1 MVQDLCVIMLTA
13 GVTSLLFKMLKQPVV
28 LGYIVAGMLVGPYV
42 LGKAWVTD
50 VESVDTWGQIGVL
63 FLLFSLGLEFSF
75 KKLLQIGS
83 TAIIAAL
90 TIVVGMMALGF
101 LVGRLFG
108 WNEMNSLFL
117 GGMLCMSSTTIVF
130 KALDDMGMRNHQF
143 AGICFGILVVEDLF
157 AVVLMV
163 LLSSIATSRSFEGTA
178 LLLEIGKLVGYLV
191 LWFVLGIYLLPSF
204 LRRFKKLLNN
214 ETLTIFVVGLC
225 LGMVLLA
232 TGAGFSSALG
242 AFVMGSLMAETLEAE
257 RIERL
262 MEPVKNIFGSIFFVS
277 VGMMINPSLLVE
289 YWLPIA
295 VITLVVIVGQIFFA
309 STGTLLSG
317 QSLKVSL
324 QTGFS
329 LVQIGE
335 FAFIIAALGQSLG
348 VTDKSLYPIVVAV
361 SVVTTFLTPFVMK
374 GAEPTFRFLNAHL
387 SDGTRM
393 FLENYSRN
401 RNTVTEQSTF
411 QRWLRRV
418 LLTIFV
424 HFVIVAFIYLLFFRV
439 LNPWIEQL
447 LQNIVPLWLM
457 DGAALLLLLLITSPF
472 IYAIAHAGIRSKES
486 YELWHSSNVERAKLI
501 AVYLVRIVISI
512 SLVAYAIFR
521 IFSFTWGVVAGVA
534 ILIVVL
540 ITLSSRVRK
549 NAHSLANRFT
559 GNLTAREKSA
569 EKNRAVS
576 RRFEGKLLDYDVH
589 ISDFLLAPE
598 STFCGRSL
606 MQLDIRNNSGVSV
619 VRIVRG
625 GININ
630 IPGGRTVLYPGDKI
644 VVAGSDEQIARF
656 QQMLDRSIHKRSKD
670 EQQARTHVTLERFT
684 VTPDN
689 PLIGTTLMQS
699 GIREQAQCIVMGIE
713 RDGRLITNPDP
724 TLQFQEG
731 DIVIAAGET
740 ERIKQFVLSLNPQ
753 S

>member
-13 GVTSLLFKMLKQPVV
+13 GVTSLLFKLLKQPVV
-28 LGYIVAGMLVGPYV
+28 LGYIVAGMMVGPYV
-42 LGKAWVTD
+42 LGKAWVSD
-50 VESVDTWGQIGVL
+50 MESVETWGQIGVL

-108 WNEMNSLFL
+108 WDEMNSLFL

-130 KALDDMGMRNHQF
+130 KALDDMGLRNNQF
-143 AGICFGILVVEDLF
+143 ARICFGILVVEDLF
-157 AVVLMV
+157 AVILMV
-163 LLSSIATSRSFEGTA
+163 LLSSIATSRSFEGKA
-178 LLLEIGKLVGYLV
+178 LLLEIGKLIGYLV
-191 LWFVLGIYLLPSF
+191 LWFVLGISLLPSF
-204 LRRFKKLLNN
+204 LRGFKKLLNN

-277 VGMMINPSLLVE
+277 VGMMINPSMLVD
-289 YWLPIA
+289 YWLPIV
-295 VITLVVIVGQIFFA
+295 VITLVVIVGQIIFA
-309 STGTLLSG
+309 SFGTLLSG

-361 SVVTTFLTPFVMK
+361 SVVTTFLTPFVMR
-374 GAEPTFRFLNAHL
+374 GAGPTFRFLNAHL
-387 SDGTRM
+387 SEGTRM
-393 FLENYSRN
+393 FLETYSRN

-418 LLTIFV
+418 LLTVFI
-424 HFVIVAFIYLLFFRV
+424 HFIIIAFIYLLFFRV
-439 LNPWIEQL
+439 LNPWVEAL
-447 LQNIVPLWLM
+447 VQNIVPLWLT
-457 DGAALLLLLLITSPF
+457 DGAELALLLIITSPF
-472 IYAIAHAGIRSKES
+472 IYAIAHAGTRTKES
-486 YELWHSSNVERAKLI
+486 YELWQSSNVQKAKLI
-501 AVYLVRIVISI
+501 AIYLLRVVISI
-512 SLVAYAIFR
+512 GLVAYAIFR
-521 IFSFTWGVVAGVA
+521 IFSFTWGVVAAVA
-534 ILIVVL
+534 ILVVVA

-549 NAHSLANRFT
+549 HAHSMANRFT

-569 EKNRAVS
+569 EQKRAVS
-576 RRFEGKLLDYDVH
+576 RRFEGSLLDYDVH
-589 ISDFLLAPE
+589 ISDFELEPA
-598 STFCGRSL
+598 STFCGHSL
-606 MQLDIRNNSGVSV
+606 MQLNIRNKSGVSV

-644 VVAGSDEQIARF
+644 VVAGSDEQIGRF
-656 QQMLDRSIHKRSKD
+656 QQMLDRSIQKHTKGEEK
-670 EQQARTHVTLERFT
+670 ARTHVTLERFT
-684 VTPDN
+684 ITPDN
-689 PLIGTTLMQS
+689 QLIGTTLMQS

-713 RDGRLITNPDP
+713 RDGRRITNPDP
-724 TLQFQEG
+724 SFEFQEG

-740 ERIKQFVLSLNPQ
+740 ERIKQFVLSMAPQ
-753 S
+753 D

>member
-1 MVQDLCVIMLTA
+1 MIMLTA
-13 GVTSLLFKMLKQPVV
+13 GVTSLLFKLLKQPVV
-28 LGYIVAGMLVGPYV
+28 LGYIVAGMMVGPYV
-42 LGKAWVTD
+42 LGKAWVSD
-50 VESVDTWGQIGVL
+50 MESVETWGQIGVL

-108 WNEMNSLFL
+108 WDEMNSLFL

-130 KALDDMGMRNHQF
+130 KALDDMGLRNNQF
-143 AGICFGILVVEDLF
+143 ARICFGILVVEDLF
-157 AVVLMV
+157 AVILMV
-163 LLSSIATSRSFEGTA
+163 LLSSIATSRSFEGKA
-178 LLLEIGKLVGYLV
+178 LLLEIGKLIGYLV
-191 LWFVLGIYLLPSF
+191 LWFVLGISLLPSF
-204 LRRFKKLLNN
+204 LRGFKKLLNN

-277 VGMMINPSLLVE
+277 VGMMINPSMLVD
-289 YWLPIA
+289 YWLPIV
-295 VITLVVIVGQIFFA
+295 VITLVVIVGQIIFA
-309 STGTLLSG
+309 SFGTLLSG

-361 SVVTTFLTPFVMK
+361 SVVTTFLTPFVMR
-374 GAEPTFRFLNAHL
+374 GAGPTFRFLNAHL
-387 SDGTRM
+387 SEGTRM
-393 FLENYSRN
+393 FLETYSRN

-418 LLTIFV
+418 LLTVFI
-424 HFVIVAFIYLLFFRV
+424 HFIIIAFIYLLFFRV
-439 LNPWIEQL
+439 LNPWVEAL
-447 LQNIVPLWLM
+447 VQNIVPLWLT
-457 DGAALLLLLLITSPF
+457 DGAELALLLIITSPF
-472 IYAIAHAGIRSKES
+472 IYAIAHAGTRTKES
-486 YELWHSSNVERAKLI
+486 YELWQSSNVQKAKLI
-501 AVYLVRIVISI
+501 TIYLLRVVISI
-512 SLVAYAIFR
+512 GLVAYAIFR
-521 IFSFTWGVVAGVA
+521 IFSFTWGVVAAVA
-534 ILIVVL
+534 ILVVVA

-549 NAHSLANRFT
+549 HAHSMANRFT

-569 EKNRAVS
+569 EQKRAVS
-576 RRFEGKLLDYDVH
+576 RHFEGSLLDYDVH
-589 ISDFLLAPE
+589 ISDFELEPT
-598 STFCGRSL
+598 STFSGRSL
-606 MQLDIRNNSGVSV
+606 MQLNIRNNSGVSV

-644 VVAGSDEQIARF
+644 VVAGSDEQIGRF
-656 QQMLDRSIHKRSKD
+656 KQMLDGSIQKHKKG
-670 EQQARTHVTLERFT
+670 EEKARTHVTLERFT
-684 VTPDN
+684 ITPDN
-689 PLIGTTLMQS
+689 QLIGTTLMQS

-713 RDGRLITNPDP
+713 RDGRRITNPDP
-724 TLQFQEG
+724 SFEFQEG
-731 DIVIAAGET
+731 DIIIAAGET
-740 ERIKQFVLSLNPQ
+740 ERIKQFVLSMAPQ
-753 S
+753 E

>member
-1 MVQDLCVIMLTA
+1 MIMLTA
-13 GVTSLLFKMLKQPVV
+13 GVTSLLFKLLKQPVV
-28 LGYIVAGMLVGPYV
+28 LGYIVAGMMVGPYV
-42 LGKAWVTD
+42 LGKAWVSD
-50 VESVDTWGQIGVL
+50 MESVETWGQIGVL

-108 WNEMNSLFL
+108 WDEMNSLFL

-130 KALDDMGMRNHQF
+130 KALDDMGLRNNQF
-143 AGICFGILVVEDLF
+143 ARICFGILVVEDLF
-157 AVVLMV
+157 AVILMV
-163 LLSSIATSRSFEGTA
+163 LLSSIATSRSFEGKA
-178 LLLEIGKLVGYLV
+178 LLLEIGKLIGYLV
-191 LWFVLGIYLLPSF
+191 LWFVLGISLLPSF
-204 LRRFKKLLNN
+204 LRGFKKLLNN

-277 VGMMINPSLLVE
+277 VGMMINPSMLVD
-289 YWLPIA
+289 YWLPIV
-295 VITLVVIVGQIFFA
+295 VITLVVIAGQIIFA
-309 STGTLLSG
+309 SFGTLLSG

-361 SVVTTFLTPFVMK
+361 SVVTTFLTPFVMR
-374 GAEPTFRFLNAHL
+374 GAGPSFRFLNAHL
-387 SDGTRM
+387 SEGTRM
-393 FLENYSRN
+393 FLETYSRN

-418 LLTIFV
+418 LLTVFI
-424 HFVIVAFIYLLFFRV
+424 HFIIIAFIYLLFFRV
-439 LNPWIEQL
+439 LNPWVEAL
-447 LQNIVPLWLM
+447 VQNIVPLWLT
-457 DGAALLLLLLITSPF
+457 DGAELALLLIITSPF
-472 IYAIAHAGIRSKES
+472 IYAIAHAGTRTKET
-486 YELWHSSNVERAKLI
+486 YELWQSSNVQKAKLI
-501 AVYLVRIVISI
+501 TIYLLRVVISI
-512 SLVAYAIFR
+512 GLVAYAIFR
-521 IFSFTWGVVAGVA
+521 IFSFTWGVVAAVA
-534 ILIVVL
+534 ILVVVA

-549 NAHSLANRFT
+549 HAHSMANRFT

-569 EKNRAVS
+569 EQKRAVS
-576 RRFEGKLLDYDVH
+576 RHFEGSLLDYDVH
-589 ISDFLLAPE
+589 ISDFELEPA

-606 MQLDIRNNSGVSV
+606 MQLNIRNKSGVSV

-644 VVAGSDEQIARF
+644 VVAGSDEQIGRF
-656 QQMLDRSIHKRSKD
+656 KQMLDRSIQKHKKG
-670 EQQARTHVTLERFT
+670 EEKARTHVTLERFT
-684 VTPDN
+684 ITPDN
-689 PLIGTTLMQS
+689 QLIGTTLMQS

-713 RDGRLITNPDP
+713 RDGRRITNPDP
-724 TLQFQEG
+724 SFEFQEG

-740 ERIKQFVLSLNPQ
+740 ERIKQFVRSMAPQ
-753 S
+753 E